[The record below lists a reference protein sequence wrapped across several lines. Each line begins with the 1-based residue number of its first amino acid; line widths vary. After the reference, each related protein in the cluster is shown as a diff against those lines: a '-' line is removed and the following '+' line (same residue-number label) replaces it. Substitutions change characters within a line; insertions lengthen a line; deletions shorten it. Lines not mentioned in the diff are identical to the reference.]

1 MDYFA
6 QFDGT
11 WLEFIIIP
19 IFIFIARILDVS
31 IGTIRII
38 MVSKGYRII
47 APILGFIEVFVW
59 IIAIGQI
66 MQNLNNFYNYI
77 SYALGFATGTY
88 LGMYLENKISLGLVL
103 IRIITQ
109 RDADELLNYLR
120 TNDYVATSVDAEG
133 NLGAVKIFFLV
144 VKRSELNKLSAVINK
159 YNPRAFYTVEEIKYV
174 KGGIIPNYGSSI
186 IRKKYSRR
194 ALGKKK
200 I

>member
-1 MDYFA
+1 MDFFS

-11 WLEFIIIP
+11 WLEYMIIP
-19 IFIFIARILDVS
+19 IFIFVARVLDVS
-31 IGTIRII
+31 VGTLRII
-38 MVSKGYRII
+38 MVSKGYRVL

-77 SYALGFATGTY
+77 SYATGFAAGTY

-109 RDADELLNYLR
+109 RDADDLLNYLR
-120 TNDYVATSVDAEG
+120 NNDYVTTSVDADG
-133 NLGAVKIFFLV
+133 NLGPVKIFFLV
-144 VKRSELNKLSAVINK
+144 VKRSELKKLSAVINK
-159 YNPRAFYTVEEIKYV
+159 YNPRAFYTVEDIKYV
-174 KGGIIPNYGSSI
+174 KGGIIPNYGSSVL
-186 IRKKYSRR
+186 RKKYSRR

>member
-1 MDYFA
+1 MEIFS
-6 QFDGT
+6 QFNGT
-11 WLEFIIIP
+11 WLEYLIIP

-31 IGTIRII
+31 VGTLRII
-38 MVSKGYRII
+38 MVSKGYRVL

-77 SYALGFATGTY
+77 SYALGFAAGTY

-109 RDADELLNYLR
+109 RDANELLEYLR

-133 NLGAVKIFFLV
+133 NLGPVKIFFLV
-144 VKRSELNKLSAVINK
+144 LKRSELNKISKVINE

-186 IRKKYSRR
+186 IRKKYAKR